1 MSTKECVVLFSGNG
15 SNLENLL
22 KKSNAIK
29 DKLNYISAF
38 TDNAKARG
46 VDICKRFNLDICIGQ
61 KDTLNK
67 DLNQFLD
74 NNNPDLIILSGYM
87 KIIPELIVNKYLGK
101 IINLHPS
108 LLPKYP
114 GLNTYEKV
122 IKNNDREHGATVHFV
137 TKDLDTGPIILQG
150 SFNVGEKITKKEL
163 EERTHQA
170 EYKIYPIVIEWFAE
184 DIIEFRDGDFYLKGE
199 LMSVP
204 IVYQVNDCHD

>member
-1 MSTKECVVLFSGNG
+1 LFSGNG

-22 KKSNAIK
+22 NKSNAIK

-150 SFNVGEKITKKEL
+150 SFDVGEKITKKEL

-184 DIIEFRDGDFYLKGE
+184 DIIEFRDGDFYLKGNRI
-199 LMSVP
+199 SVP
-204 IVYQVNDCHD
+204 IVYQVNDSYD

>member
-22 KKSNAIK
+22 NKSNAIK

-67 DLNQFLD
+67 DLNKFLD

-122 IKNNDREHGATVHFV
+122 IKNNDQKHGATVHFV
-137 TKDLDTGPIILQG
+137 TKDLDAGPIILQG
-150 SFNVGEKITKKEL
+150 SFDIGEKITKKEL

-184 DIIEFRDGDFYLKGE
+184 DIIEFRDGDFYLKGNRI
-199 LMSVP
+199 SVP
-204 IVYQVNDCHD
+204 IVYQVNDNYD

>member
-1 MSTKECVVLFSGNG
+1 MSIKRCVVLFSGNG

-22 KKSNAIK
+22 NKKDEYK

-38 TDNAKARG
+38 TDNTEAKG
-46 VDICKRFNLDICIGQ
+46 IKVCKQFNLDVCIS
-61 KDTLNK
+61 KNDTLHE
-67 DLNQFLD
+67 DLNKFLSD
-74 NNNPDLIILSGYM
+74 NNPDLIILSGYM
-87 KIIPELIVNKYLGK
+87 KIIPELIVNTYLGK
-101 IINLHPS
+101 IINIHPS

-150 SFNVGEKITKKEL
+150 SFDVGEKITKKEL

-184 DIIEFRDGDFYLKGE
+184 DIIEFRDGDFYLKGNRI
-199 LMSVP
+199 SVP
-204 IVYQVNDCHD
+204 IVYQVNDSYD

>member
-1 MSTKECVVLFSGNG
+1 MSTKRCVVLFSGNG

-22 KKSNAIK
+22 KNRGETK

-38 TDNAKARG
+38 TNNAEAKG
-46 VDICKRFNLDICIGQ
+46 IEVCKKFNLDVSVSK
-61 KDTLNK
+61 KDTIHEDLNK
-67 DLNQFLD
+67 FLF

-137 TKDLDTGPIILQG
+137 TKDLDAGPIILQG
-150 SFNVGEKITKKEL
+150 SFDVGEKITKKEL
-163 EERTHQA
+163 EKHTHQV

-184 DIIEFRDGDFYLKGE
+184 DIIEFRDGDFYLKGNRI
-199 LMSVP
+199 SVP
-204 IVYQVNDCHD
+204 IVYQVNDSYD

>member
-1 MSTKECVVLFSGNG
+1 
-15 SNLENLL
+15 
-22 KKSNAIK
+22 
-29 DKLNYISAF
+29 
-38 TDNAKARG
+38 
-46 VDICKRFNLDICIGQ
+46 
-61 KDTLNK
+61 
-67 DLNQFLD
+67 
-74 NNNPDLIILSGYM
+74 M

-150 SFNVGEKITKKEL
+150 SFDVGEKITKKEL

-199 LMSVP
+199 LISVP
-204 IVYQVNDCHD
+204 IVYQVNDSHD